1 MVPQTH
7 TVIIVAKLMA
17 ASYLLELF
25 FFCFPRNQHSKGSGM
40 PKTHSL
46 SCFFSLVQAC
56 RRTI

>member
-25 FFCFPRNQHSKGSGM
+25 CFSRNQHSKGSGV